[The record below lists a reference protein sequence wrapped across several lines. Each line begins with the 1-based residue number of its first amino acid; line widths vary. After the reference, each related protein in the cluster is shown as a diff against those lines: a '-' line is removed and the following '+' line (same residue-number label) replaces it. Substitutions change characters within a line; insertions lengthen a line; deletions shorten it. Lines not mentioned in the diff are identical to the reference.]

1 MNKTRITSAVATVAA
16 VGGLVVGLAGAANAA
31 PAHGAVPTGAHPVTG
46 QTSHFTVTN
55 YTGVPVRFITY
66 NEDPATG
73 GPNLGYVAEPGKSM
87 GFDVDNWVLGGHQ
100 TEAVISTLHGGK
112 TWHVNMRANATGS
125 YIMCIA
131 NAPCSPNYLSQSTD
145 VVLY

>member
-1 MNKTRITSAVATVAA
+1 MKKTRITSAVATAAA

-31 PAHGAVPTGAHPVTG
+31 PSSMTGAHPITG
-46 QTSHFTVTN
+46 KTSHFTVTN
-55 YTGVPVRFITY
+55 YSGVPVRFLTY
-66 NEDPATG
+66 NEDPASS

-87 GFDVDNWVLGGHQ
+87 GFDVDNWTLVGHQ

-112 TWHVNMRANATGS
+112 TWHINMRANATGS
-125 YIMCIA
+125 YVMCIA

>member
-1 MNKTRITSAVATVAA
+1 MNKTSITSAVVTAAA
-16 VGGLVVGLAGAANAA
+16 VGGLVVGLAGAASAA
-31 PAHGAVPTGAHPVTG
+31 PSPMTGAHPITG
-46 QTSHFTVTN
+46 KTSHFTVTN
-55 YTGVPVRFITY
+55 YTGVPVRFLTY
-66 NEDPATG
+66 NEDPASS

-87 GFDVDNWVLGGHQ
+87 GFDVDNWTFGGHQ
-100 TEAVISTLHGGK
+100 TEAVISTVHGGK
-112 TWHVNMRANATGS
+112 TWHINMRANATGS